1 MLTSIK
7 KFTGSFLAKIL
18 IGLII
23 LPFVFWGMGD
33 VFRGGNQNIVA
44 TIDSEKISVK
54 EFINFLNRV
63 SLTEEQRRDL
73 PNTDLVENLL
83 SNYIGN
89 KIIKMETEDVGI
101 RLTDSSLRDI
111 IINDKTFF
119 KDKKFSRTKYEKFLI
134 ESNLTAP
141 DFEKNLSDSEKK
153 RQLLSFL
160 SEGII
165 VPEFLI
171 EKAFRAENQIKNIDY
186 IDLNIL
192 YNNKKIEDE
201 QIEKVYKENKDL
213 FSEEFKKIS
222 FVELKPEI
230 IVGKKEF
237 NKSYFDKIN
246 TIENEILDGK
256 KIEKVASENNLKL
269 IKTENINTKKLNIEG
284 KRSKILSDELFQKV
298 FNMENIN
305 QPELINLENK
315 YYVAEIDSVK
325 KISPGVKDNKVKES
339 ITAQLKIQN
348 IFENNTEIS
357 KKIREGLFG
366 KTEMSEY
373 AQKNKLDIKNIRING
388 LKDNKVFNENIIK
401 EIFKTKDKQINLIS
415 DTLLTKNYLI
425 IVNDTEKIKL
435 DKNSE
440 NYKKY
445 KTIAKISLTNEI
457 YRSYDKSVNTKYK
470 IDVNDKVVKRIK
482 NSL

>member
-23 LPFVFWGMGD
+23 LPFVFWWMGD
-33 VFRGGNQNIVA
+33 VFRGGNQNVIA

-54 EFINFLNRV
+54 EFLNFLNRV
-63 SLTEEQRRDL
+63 NLTEEQRKDL
-73 PNTDLVENLL
+73 SNSDLIEKIL

-89 KIIKMETEDVGI
+89 KIIKMETEDMGI

-111 IINDKTFF
+111 IINDETFF
-119 KDKKFSRTKYEKFLI
+119 NDKKFSRTKYEKFLI

-141 DFEKNLSDSEKK
+141 DFEKRLADSEKK

-171 EKAFRAENQIKNIDY
+171 ENAFRTENQIKNIDY

-192 YNNKKIEDE
+192 YNSKKIKDE
-201 QIEKVYKENKDL
+201 EIEKVYNENKDL

-222 FVELKPEI
+222 FIELKPEI
-230 IVGKKEF
+230 IVGQGDF
-237 NKSYFDKIN
+237 NKTYFDKIN

-256 KIEKVASENNLKL
+256 KIEKVAKENNLKL
-269 IKTENINTKKLNIEG
+269 VKTENVNMRKLNVEG
-284 KRSKILSDELFQKV
+284 KRSKIVSDELFSKV
-298 FNMENIN
+298 FNMKNIN
-305 QPELINLENK
+305 EPELINLKNK
-315 YYVAEIDSVK
+315 YYLAEIDSVK
-325 KISPGVKDNKVKES
+325 KISPGAKDSKVKES

-357 KKIREGLFG
+357 KKIREGKFDES
-366 KTEMSEY
+366 TMVEY
-373 AQKNKLDIKNIRING
+373 AQKNKLEVKNIRING

-401 EIFKTKDKQINLIS
+401 EIFKTRNKQINLIS

-445 KTIAKISLTNEI
+445 KSMAKLRLTNEI
-457 YRSYDKSVNTKYK
+457 YKSYDDSVNAKYK
-470 IDVNDKVVKRIK
+470 IDVNNKVVKRIK